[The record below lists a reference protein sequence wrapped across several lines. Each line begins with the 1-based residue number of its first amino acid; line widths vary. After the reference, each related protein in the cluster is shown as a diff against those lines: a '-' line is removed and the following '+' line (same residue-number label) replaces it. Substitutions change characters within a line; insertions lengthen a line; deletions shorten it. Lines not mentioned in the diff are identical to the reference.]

1 MSQGEISRFYMAP
14 ELAYGDE
21 GLEGKVPPGASLEY
35 EIELL
40 RVVDMDPDVDEFNE
54 DIEIPKDL
62 DKMGKN
68 DLGEGGEWE
77 SRRKAVPGTSAL
89 PHQVSRRTAPE
100 GSTQVII
107 WNKQHSS

>member
-1 MSQGEISRFYMAP
+1 MSKGELSRFYMAP

-21 GLEGKVPPGASLEY
+21 GLGDKVPPGASLEY

-40 RVVDMDPDVDEFNE
+40 NVVDMDPDVDEFNA

-68 DLGEGGEWE
+68 DLGEGLA
-77 SRRKAVPGTSAL
+77 S
-89 PHQVSRRTAPE
+89 
-100 GSTQVII
+100 
-107 WNKQHSS
+107 